1 MGWIL
6 PAGASSYAGE
16 IDWLYYLILV
26 ITGLAFVIVE
36 AALIWFLIRYRARP
50 GRRAHYTHGSLRAE
64 AIWTA
69 VPAVVVVV
77 IGLLSAGVWNRIRGR
92 DSVPAGAI
100 PIRLVG
106 KQFEWNAT
114 YPGADR
120 RLGTGD
126 DFSTRNQLHV
136 PAGRPV
142 VVMLEA
148 EDVIHS
154 FFVPAFRVKQ
164 DAVPGMTT
172 PVWFEA
178 TTPGEYEIA
187 CAELCGLGHYRMR
200 AGVTVHAADEYE
212 QWLATQRAP
221 TVASTP

>member
-16 IDWLYYLILV
+16 IDWLYYMILV

-50 GRRAHYTHGSLRAE
+50 GRRAHYTHGSLKAE

-77 IGLLSAGVWNRIRGR
+77 IGLLSAGVWNEIRGR
-92 DSVPAGAI
+92 ESVPPGSI
-100 PIRLVG
+100 PIRLVA

-114 YPGADR
+114 Y
-120 RLGTGD
+120 

-200 AGVTVHAADEYE
+200 AGVTVHAADDYE
-212 QWLATQRAP
+212 QWQAAQRSR